1 MTGENGFAPAGQT
14 VEDSTFPF
22 ASIPVI
28 TNTTVLTKETMTD
41 SGWLEPEIAETLRAS
56 VYQNGA
62 LVKQVTMPFQVID
75 LTDVALVNEGASAVV
90 LEMQGSFR
98 SGVGGSASG
107 FTFNNNDISDAFDDD
122 IDDLLG
128 DIMSTNAG
136 SSPLF
141 MD

>member
-1 MTGENGFAPAGQT
+1 MLWGVNTTTARVTVSMTGRTALPRGQT
-14 VEDSTFPF
+14 VEVSTFPF

-98 SGVGGSASG
+98 SRRRRKCKR
-107 FTFNNNDISDAFDDD
+107 
-122 IDDLLG
+122 LHLQ
-128 DIMSTNAG
+128 
-136 SSPLF
+136 
-141 MD
+141 